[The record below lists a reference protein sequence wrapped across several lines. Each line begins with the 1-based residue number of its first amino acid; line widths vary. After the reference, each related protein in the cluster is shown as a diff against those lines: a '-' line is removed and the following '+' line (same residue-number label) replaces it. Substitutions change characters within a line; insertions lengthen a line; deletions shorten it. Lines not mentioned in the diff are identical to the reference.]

1 MMEHSTYHKLVIAA
15 ANLLRQ
21 KGYAGTGISDILRSA
36 DVTRGSLYH
45 HFPGGKSDLAI
56 AASHYSADQLLKH
69 IEAACKKAHAA
80 GGDYQDAMIELCK
93 KIYEIYESN
102 VNWRFMTVSAT
113 LQDGG
118 ERNDLFCREARKL
131 GEKIKL
137 KAIAEGAK
145 FGLSEEESY
154 MSLRKAMLML
164 EGGWLLGRV
173 LNDPIPMQSV
183 LQFIEEEKMLQEL
196 RSQLSATFVHDYSQP

>member
-1 MMEHSTYHKLVIAA
+1 MEHSTYHKLVIAA

-21 KGYAGTGISDILRSA
+21 KGYAGTGISDILKNA

-56 AASHYSADQLLKH
+56 AAAHYSADQLLRH
-69 IEAACKKAHAA
+69 IEVACKKAHAA

-118 ERNDLFCREARKL
+118 KRNELFSREARKL

-154 MSLRKAMLML
+154 MPLRKAMLML

-173 LNDPIPMQSV
+173 QNNPLPMQWV
-183 LQFIEEEKMLQEL
+183 LQFVEEEKKLQEM
-196 RSQLSATFVHDYSQP
+196 RSQLSATLVHDYSQP